1 MGHITSRQII
11 KVSQAPKNL
20 DAAWQQAAAAVLQ
33 PVAAGYMQGSPPPH
47 THTNHTHISGLQGLI
62 VYFHVARW
70 MLDI

>member
-1 MGHITSRQII
+1 M
-11 KVSQAPKNL
+11 
-20 DAAWQQAAAAVLQ
+20 AASGGSC
-33 PVAAGYMQGSPPPH
+33 PAAGGSWLHARFAPPPH